1 TNNRNKI
8 RSIKTAASSPS
19 YSTFS
24 TTAWTTTPGPPP
36 APSSANATPLSSSAV
51 SITWVDNAATEDGFR
66 VQRSASSAGPWETAA
81 TTGPN
86 VTSYS
91 DGGRASEQSVCY
103 RVTAFNAPGDSP
115 TSNVDCTT
123 PPAAPT
129 DLKATGV
136 DGPAVD

>member
-1 TNNRNKI
+1 MTLVRFYI
-8 RSIKTAASSPS
+8 PGALLLLALLVGCDRPTPFTPRIEAA
-19 YSTFS
+19 
-24 TTAWTTTPGPPP
+24 A
-36 APSSANATPLSSSAV
+36 APSTANATPRSSSAV
-51 SITWVDNAATEDGFR
+51 SITWVDNAATEDGVR

-115 TSNVDCTT
+115 T
-123 PPAAPT
+123 
-129 DLKATGV
+129 
-136 DGPAVD
+136 